1 MDTLSLTVYF
11 PQLTVTAQPFMNQL
25 DTHQNTCPPDNR
37 PAAATRLRCCALIV
51 IATFSVH
58 AEAYIDPGS
67 GSFLLQILIAGF
79 VGAMFYFR
87 QGVEAAKR
95 FFGRVFG
102 KKQ

>member
-1 MDTLSLTVYF
+1 M
-11 PQLTVTAQPFMNQL
+11 
-25 DTHQNTCPPDNR
+25 HQRTFAHSAR
-37 PAAATRLRCCALIV
+37 LPARQAASKTRLRCCALIALASFAV
-51 IATFSVH
+51 NAQ
-58 AEAYIDPGS
+58 AYIDPGS

-87 QGVEAAKR
+87 QGVEAVKR